1 MVLNPFREP
10 FSPNAIAGENSTAS
24 KRSLSTDA
32 PSGVKPD
39 VVPAGIDKT
48 TIDTLAAL
56 YHTFTSLG
64 GVVTMLAC
72 LFDIAANDKKS
83 IAALPGLTPH
93 VLARNV
99 EQGLSRTCSNCNCRF
114 RPSAVAVQHAQAR
127 SNLVLICFTCNLRR
141 RGVQQ
146 AGVQSALPGHSQ
158 PCGLRGGARSVAWR
172 GSEGRWDSRRRPL
185 KEAQKPP
192 AHCRKLKR
200 RVEKQLHH
208 RAQPRPLR

>member
-1 MVLNPFREP
+1 
-10 FSPNAIAGENSTAS
+10 
-24 KRSLSTDA
+24 
-32 PSGVKPD
+32 
-39 VVPAGIDKT
+39 
-48 TIDTLAAL
+48 LAAL

>member
-1 MVLNPFREP
+1 MNKVLLVFLDYFADQIFGEYGLNPFRGP
-10 FSPNAIAGENSTAS
+10 FSPNAIAGANSTAS
-24 KRSLSTDA
+24 IRSLPTAA
-32 PSGVKPD
+32 PSGIKPD
-39 VVPAGIDKT
+39 DVPAGIDKA

-83 IAALPGLTPH
+83 IAALPGLTPP
-93 VLARNV
+93 VLARKV

-141 RGVQQ
+141 RSDQR

-158 PCGLRGGARSVAWR
+158 PCGLRGGERVA
-172 GSEGRWDSRRRPL
+172 
-185 KEAQKPP
+185 
-192 AHCRKLKR
+192 
-200 RVEKQLHH
+200 
-208 RAQPRPLR
+208 